1 MADAGIALT
10 TAQTRTVNDTA
21 TAAQAEAI
29 KETRK
34 SHKKFKFERLLVASA
49 LLIAAAGL
57 FESVTQKYNPAY
69 SALSLIHSYGYLKS
83 LPVIYEP
90 SKGLWYW
97 CGWAG
102 SVMMVLMMVYSL
114 RKHFSF
120 IPFGSMRNWLNFHM
134 FLGITG
140 PALITFHTTFK
151 FHGLI
156 ATSYWSMVLTVAF
169 GILGRYIYLQIPRSI
184 NGAEMGVKDIEKA
197 IGGIERRLEWN
208 LDASTRS
215 GVSRESLLRL
225 VNEIAEPQAENGGQ
239 NAFKAL
245 LAAVRTDLKNRYK
258 SWKIRSILMSKY
270 GLGSRSGKE
279 AAELIMKKA
288 ALIRKKNF
296 LAASHKLL
304 KYWHVVH
311 IPLAI
316 VMFSIMVLHVIIYY
330 IFRP

>member
-1 MADAGIALT
+1 
-10 TAQTRTVNDTA
+10 
-21 TAAQAEAI
+21 
-29 KETRK
+29 
-34 SHKKFKFERLLVASA
+34 
-49 LLIAAAGL
+49 
-57 FESVTQKYNPAY
+57 
-69 SALSLIHSYGYLKS
+69 
-83 LPVIYEP
+83 
-90 SKGLWYW
+90 
-97 CGWAG
+97 
-102 SVMMVLMMVYSL
+102 
-114 RKHFSF
+114 
-120 IPFGSMRNWLNFHM
+120 MRNWLNFHM

-169 GILGRYIYLQIPRSI
+169 GILGRYIYLQITRSI

-208 LDASTRS
+208 LDASTRP

-225 VNEIAEPQAENGGQ
+225 VNEIAEPPAENGGE

-245 LAAVRTDLKNRYK
+245 LAAVQTDLKNRYK
-258 SWKIRSILMSKY
+258 SWKIRSLLMSKY

-316 VMFSIMVLHVIIYY
+316 VMFTIMVLHVIIYY